1 MIPRA
6 FACAMVT
13 STDLRTSKA
22 HIFKIYLS
30 FFRYGGLTFGEVRDI
45 VPDKLTKVPYDDI
58 RRLFV
63 KEAAKVR
70 H

>member
-22 HIFKIYLS
+22 HILKYIFLFLGMVVLPLERSETLYLTS
-30 FFRYGGLTFGEVRDI
+30 
-45 VPDKLTKVPYDDI
+45 
-58 RRLFV
+58 
-63 KEAAKVR
+63 
-70 H
+70 